1 MGTRR
6 ALGGARARDR
16 EVIEVATRIFWE
28 KGYSGTSVED
38 VADALGM
45 LKGSLYYYID
55 SKEDLLER
63 IFEDSH
69 DEVRGI
75 AADILAMPSTATE
88 RLRTFLTCLAQWY
101 LTNTRRAS
109 LYTREW
115 RHASDR
121 LRTVMLEQRRY
132 YDKVLLQLLEQ
143 AAEEGGIA
151 PRSDARFAGNF
162 VMSAVSSLPDCY
174 RPDGSR
180 PSQVVAAAYADMAM
194 RVLGAAAGAADADV
208 PEAAAPA

>member
-6 ALGGARARDR
+6 AHGGARPRDR

-28 KGYSGTSVED
+28 KGYSGTSVQD

-75 AADILAMPSTATE
+75 AAGILAMPGPATE
-88 RLRTFLTCLAQWY
+88 RLRTLLTSLAQWY
-101 LTNTRRAS
+101 LRRLEAG
-109 LYTREW
+109 RRPW
-115 RHASDR
+115 QAVGR
-121 LRTVMLEQRRY
+121 LFR
-132 YDKVLLQLLEQ
+132 
-143 AAEEGGIA
+143 
-151 PRSDARFAGNF
+151 
-162 VMSAVSSLPDCY
+162 
-174 RPDGSR
+174 
-180 PSQVVAAAYADMAM
+180 
-194 RVLGAAAGAADADV
+194 
-208 PEAAAPA
+208 